1 VVFAHRRG
9 LRIANYHPPMNRRW
23 IDPLFLGVA
32 ATIYVL
38 DQVTKEMAIRG
49 LGPAAEQHSVQVL
62 SDYVRLSY
70 TTNTGAAFGMFQSQ
84 PIVFTLIALVAI
96 PVIWTFNRTMSPR
109 TILTRAC
116 MGGLLGGALGNLT
129 DRLRLGHVTDF
140 VDVGIGDLRWP
151 AFNVADSAFV
161 VGIFALTVL
170 VFLFDQRRSNQDEPA
185 GDRRYA

>member
-1 VVFAHRRG
+1 
-9 LRIANYHPPMNRRW
+9 MDRRW

-32 ATIYVL
+32 VGIYAL
-38 DQVTKEMAIRG
+38 DQVTKAWATQA
-49 LGPAAEQHSVQVL
+49 LGPDAERHSVQVL
-62 SDYVRLSY
+62 GDYVRFSY
-70 TTNTGAAFGMFQSQ
+70 TTNTGAAFGIFPNQ

-96 PVIWTFNRTMSPR
+96 PTIWMFNRSMSPR
-109 TILTRAC
+109 TTLTRVC
-116 MGGLLGGALGNLT
+116 LGGLLGGALGNLT
-129 DRLRLGHVTDF
+129 DRLRLGRVTDF

-170 VFLFDQRRSNQDEPA
+170 VFLFDQRRAGGDEPS